1 MSEENEGRKDDNDFR
16 HEFDNSAPPVY
27 SRVSSFLNL

>member
-16 HEFDNSAPPVY
+16 QFDNSASLVF
-27 SRVSSFLNL
+27 SSIELSYL